1 MLTESARRYPEKD
14 APGFMDTTLT
24 YAQLNGAFSKV
35 TNVFYSTH
43 INNLVKLVK
52 Y

>member
-24 YAQLNGAFSKV
+24 YAQLNGASSQV
-35 TNVFYSTH
+35 ANVIYSVHTT
-43 INNLVKLVK
+43 NLVKLVK